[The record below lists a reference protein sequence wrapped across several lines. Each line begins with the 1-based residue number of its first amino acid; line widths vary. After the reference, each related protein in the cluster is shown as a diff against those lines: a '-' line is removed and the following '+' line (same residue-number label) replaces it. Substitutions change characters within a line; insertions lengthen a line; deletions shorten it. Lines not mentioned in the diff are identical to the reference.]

1 MSASAMTKETVLAA
15 GGWKHVGKGKSRLA
29 LNGGFYLHVAKV
41 RVGALRRGYSA
52 QLKHAGGLNVT
63 CSELFNKASDAIP
76 WARWQA
82 DAFCHRVGVE
92 GGLF

>member
-1 MSASAMTKETVLAA
+1 MSASTMTRDAALAA
-15 GGWKHVGKGKSRLA
+15 GGWKYMGKGKSRLA

-63 CSELFNKASDAIP
+63 ANELFKRASDAIP
-76 WARWQA
+76 WARFQA
-82 DAFCHRVGVE
+82 DAFCHQIGVE